1 MPLDVARLRK
11 VHEDHETD
19 EDDIDV
25 PGDENVKHLDVI
37 NEVEGVPIIQ
47 QTTIDCWS
55 ILEEFV
61 YQFNS
66 NVCAHCGGASFFEAK
81 LVIISDKFFVKQD
94 KDNPIED
101 LEQKR

>member
-37 NEVEGVPIIQ
+37 NEVEGLPIIQ
-47 QTTIDCWS
+47 QTTVHCGS
-55 ILEEFV
+55 ILEEFID
-61 YQFNS
+61 QFNS
-66 NVCAHCGGASFFEAK
+66 NVCAHCGRASLFEAK
-81 LVIISDKFFVKQD
+81 LVVISDKFLVEQD
-94 KDNPIED
+94 KHNPIKD
-101 LEQKR
+101 LEQK